1 MNKPGD
7 NLMSRRK
14 FVNVTASGIAT
25 TALLS
30 TPILSLAAE
39 KTKIKAVAFDA
50 FPIFDSRP
58 VFALVNSLYPDK
70 GIALSNTWRTAQFE
84 YTWLRTTAGQY
95 KNFWQVTE
103 DALIFAAKKNGVE
116 LNVTDRKKI
125 MESYLNLNAWPDVLP
140 TLNTLKEAG
149 IRLFFLSNMTAEML
163 SANSKNAKL
172 EGYFEYLLSTD
183 KVKAFKPSP
192 AAYQMGIDSL
202 KLKQEEIAFAAFAG
216 WDAVGAK
223 WFGYPTFWVNRQNM
237 PLDELSVTPDGTGPD
252 LTSLASFVKS

>member
-1 MNKPGD
+1 MNTPGG
-7 NLMSRRK
+7 NFISRRK
-14 FVNVTASGIAT
+14 FVSVAAAGIAAT
-25 TALLS
+25 TLLS

-39 KTKIKAVAFDA
+39 KTKIKAIAFDA
-50 FPIFDSRP
+50 FSIFDLRP

-70 GIALSNTWRTAQFE
+70 GMALSNTWRTAQFE

-103 DALIFAAKKNGVE
+103 DALIFAAKKTGVDIAMG
-116 LNVTDRKKI
+116 DRKKI

-140 TLNTLKEAG
+140 TLKALKEMD
-149 IRLFFLSNMTAEML
+149 IRLCFLSNMTTEML

-183 KVKAFKPSP
+183 RVKAFKPSP
-192 AAYQMGIDSL
+192 AAYQMGIDTL
-202 KLKQEEIAFAAFAG
+202 KLKKEEIAFAAFAG

-223 WFGYPTFWVNRQNM
+223 WVGYPTFWANRQNII
-237 PLDELSVTPDGTGPD
+237 LDELSVKPDAT
-252 LTSLASFVKS
+252 